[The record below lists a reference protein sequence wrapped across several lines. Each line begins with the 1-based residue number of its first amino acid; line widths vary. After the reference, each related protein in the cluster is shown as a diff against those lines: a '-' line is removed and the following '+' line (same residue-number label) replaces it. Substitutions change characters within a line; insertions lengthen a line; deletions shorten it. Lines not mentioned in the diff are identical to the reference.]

1 METKQRRFG
10 NIDFA
15 TDDNSI
21 GQSQFDDTSTVET
34 NLTRKDFVSEHWSG
48 LDACLEGTDD
58 FVFVVCDKNRDHW
71 GDAKKLFKETSEDVY
86 VNFRHA
92 ASCNEEARKQFEACL
107 TDFFPSDERDPP
119 ATIKTSASQVTLQKH
134 NKREGK
140 PTPENPFRA
149 KSCLYR
155 STSRK
160 KRFDLQTIERTYEY
174 TDEEETVAE
183 SQKAKLLRKERMQQM
198 MQKTTTST
206 E

>member
-1 METKQRRFG
+1 METKQRQFG
-10 NIDFA
+10 NIDVA

-134 NKREGK
+134 NKREGLFGASCSK
-140 PTPENPFRA
+140 FWPSVPPESMAVPPR
-149 KSCLYR
+149 LRLR
-155 STSRK
+155 SPE
-160 KRFDLQTIERTYEY
+160 KRI
-174 TDEEETVAE
+174 
-183 SQKAKLLRKERMQQM
+183 S
-198 MQKTTTST
+198 S
-206 E
+206 